1 MKYWPFAIVTTE
13 APATA
18 TSAFA
23 FLRNSNHFRL
33 ISPPPLVWISKAAVG
48 YCSFAINQERSIK
61 GRHKVL
67 KEINEKVISDY

>member
-1 MKYWPFAIVTTE
+1 MEYMIMKYWPFAIVTTE

-48 YCSFAINQERSIK
+48 FAHLPSI
-61 GRHKVL
+61 R
-67 KEINEKVISDY
+67 KEVQKEDMNF